1 MNLSKLAKELES
13 DEEYRATQYRC
24 TKGKWTIG
32 IGRNLTANGLT
43 KEERNY
49 LGYHETGFQNLMVSK
64 SQALYLLGHDI
75 DNSYRELCKIF
86 PEFESYSDEVQHILI
101 NIHFQIGYSSF
112 TGFRDM
118 IRAVKRRDWKAAA
131 VELRDSDLWREDTP
145 ARAERRAKRFEA
157 EAERHAKPS
166 RG

>member
-1 MNLSKLAKELES
+1 MKLQIVAKELED
-13 DEEYRATQYRC
+13 DEEYRATRYRC
-24 TKGKWTIG
+24 TKKKWTIG

-43 KEERNY
+43 KEERDY
-49 LGYHETGFQNLMVSK
+49 LNYHETGFQNLVVSK
-64 SQALYLLGHDI
+64 AQALYLLGHDI
-75 DNSYRELCKIF
+75 DNSYWELCKIF
-86 PEFESYSDEVQHILI
+86 PEFTSYSDEIQHILI

-145 ARAERRAKRFEA
+145 ERAERLAKRFEKA
-157 EAERHAKPS
+157 GKK
-166 RG
+166 